1 METAKT
7 KTICASALCAPSQA
21 NRLRQRCDFML
32 FLRLVDIATVASSV
46 SKFDMIYISMYMWID
61 AYMFLQLI
69 YVFTVKP
76 PRGSRNR
83 LLVLMLMVVVWKQ
96 SGPR

>member
-46 SKFDMIYISMYMWID
+46 ANFDMIYISMYMWID

-69 YVFTVKP
+69 YVFIQLNPLAGVETDC
-76 PRGSRNR
+76 
-83 LLVLMLMVVVWKQ
+83 
-96 SGPR
+96 